1 MVENEELLNK
11 LGLIAKLLYIRARPG
26 IEELKIQLIKTK
38 QQEKAY
44 KVLNGKRTMKQIA
57 KISSYSIKSLEKILP
72 EWERKGLILSVGQST
87 NKKYVNIENLEI

>member
-1 MVENEELLNK
+1 
-11 LGLIAKLLYIRARPG
+11 
-26 IEELKIQLIKTK
+26 
-38 QQEKAY
+38 
-44 KVLNGKRTMKQIA
+44 MKQIA